1 MEKNVLAQ
9 RIRAFRKL
17 KGLTQ
22 NELAQRLGVS
32 IAVLGAV
39 ERGTRKA
46 DESIILKISET
57 LGIDPEELAP
67 DFVSSRGIRS

>member
-1 MEKNVLAQ
+1 MAQ

-17 KGLTQ
+17 KGYTQ
-22 NELAQRLGVS
+22 DELARRLGVS

-46 DESIILKISET
+46 DIKLLNKIAEALDIHPNELES
-57 LGIDPEELAP
+57 P
-67 DFVSSRGIRS
+67 DR